1 MNFIITLRCG
11 FSSHNARLLPL
22 IVSAFNMMT
31 VTQNKTAQLGVV
43 GLSAALM
50 GIGQNGLLVSL
61 PFLVEQSAFSLST
74 WSILIAV
81 GSLLFLPSAPYWG
94 RYSECHGPKIVV
106 VRALA
111 GMALSFS
118 LLSLFAF
125 LSQSDEAIISLCLV
139 GLLLAR
145 VIYGCTVSGLV
156 PASQHWAILLCGE
169 ENRLQAITSVSIGL
183 SSGRLIGPLISILVL
198 KLSPY
203 APLMVMVALPC
214 LAFVAALSLPS
225 PMVEAKAN
233 DKKESLPWLPQR
245 KLMPYLISGL
255 LLCAAIALLQY
266 SFSPLIGAVTQWT
279 TGQISD
285 AIGVLLTISAACTFV
300 TQILVIKKKKL
311 TPLSMY
317 RVGSTCLLIGFALF
331 LTANIWAFGVAMTFA
346 ACGAELLVPA
356 YTSSATE
363 QQRDYPGA
371 VAGYI
376 SMFHTIGYGAASLM
390 AVTATISANFPIYL
404 CMVFSSVIMLI
415 AYLAV
420 DKQLP
425 EEIKAS

>member
-1 MNFIITLRCG
+1 M
-11 FSSHNARLLPL
+11 S
-22 IVSAFNMMT
+22 

-43 GLSAALM
+43 GLAAALM

-61 PFLVEQSAFSLST
+61 PFLVEKSAFSLST

-94 RYSECHGPKIVV
+94 RYSDRHGPKIVV

-118 LLSLFAF
+118 LLSVFAF
-125 LSQSDEAIISLCLV
+125 VSHTNEALVSLCLV

-145 VIYGCTVSGLV
+145 MIYGCTVSGMV

-169 ENRLQAITSVSIGL
+169 ENRLKAITSVSIGL

-214 LAFVAALSLPS
+214 VALVAAMKLPS
-225 PMVEAKAN
+225 PSVEEKTQA
-233 DKKESLPWLPQR
+233 KKESLPWLPQR
-245 KLMPYLISGL
+245 KLLPYLFSGL

-266 SFSPLIGAVTQWT
+266 SFSPLIGSVTQWN

-300 TQILVIKKKKL
+300 TQVLVIKKKKL
-311 TPLSMY
+311 TPLCMY
-317 RVGSTCLLIGFALF
+317 RIGSVLLLVGFALF
-331 LTANIWAFGVAMTFA
+331 LTANIWVFGVAMTLA
-346 ACGAELLVPA
+346 ASGAALLVPA

-376 SMFHTIGYGAASLM
+376 SMFHTIGYGVASLM
-390 AVTATISANFPIYL
+390 AVTATISANYPIYL
-404 CMVFSSVIMLI
+404 CITFSAIIVLI

-420 DKQLP
+420 NRQQEK
-425 EEIKAS
+425 EIKNA

>member
-1 MNFIITLRCG
+1 M
-11 FSSHNARLLPL
+11 S
-22 IVSAFNMMT
+22 

-43 GLSAALM
+43 GLAAALM
-50 GIGQNGLLVSL
+50 GVGQNGLLVSL

-94 RYSECHGPKIVV
+94 RYSDCHGPKIVV

-111 GMALSFS
+111 GMALSFL
-118 LLSLFAF
+118 LLSVFAF
-125 LSQSDEAIISLCLV
+125 FSHTNEALVSLCLV

-145 VIYGCTVSGLV
+145 VIYGCTVSGMV

-169 ENRLQAITSVSIGL
+169 ENRLQAVTSVSIGL
-183 SSGRLIGPLISILVL
+183 SAGRLIGPLISILVL

-214 LAFVAALSLPS
+214 VALVAAMMLPS
-225 PMVEAKAN
+225 PMVDAKAEA
-233 DKKESLPWLPQR
+233 KKESLPWLPQR
-245 KLMPYLISGL
+245 KLLPYLFSGL

-266 SFSPLIGAVTQWT
+266 SFSPLIGAVTQWST
-279 TGQISD
+279 EQISD

-311 TPLSMY
+311 TSLSMY
-317 RVGSTCLLIGFALF
+317 RIGSVLLLVGFTLF
-331 LTANIWAFGVAMTFA
+331 LTANIWVFGIAMTLA
-346 ACGAELLVPA
+346 ACGAALLVPA

-363 QQRDYPGA
+363 QQRDHPGA
-371 VAGYI
+371 VVGYI
-376 SMFHTIGYGAASLM
+376 SMFHTIGYGVASLM
-390 AVTATISANFPIYL
+390 AATATISANYPIYL
-404 CMVFSSVIMLI
+404 CISFSALIVLI

-420 DKQLP
+420 NRQQEK
-425 EEIKAS
+425 EIKAA

>member
-1 MNFIITLRCG
+1 
-11 FSSHNARLLPL
+11 
-22 IVSAFNMMT
+22 MMS

-43 GLSAALM
+43 GLAAALM

-94 RYSECHGPKIVV
+94 RYSDRHGPKIVV
-106 VRALA
+106 VRALS

-118 LLSLFAF
+118 LLSVFAF
-125 LSQSDEAIISLCLV
+125 VSHINEALVSLCLV

-145 VIYGCTVSGLV
+145 VIYGCTVSGMV

-183 SSGRLIGPLISILVL
+183 SAGRLIGPLISILVL

-214 LAFVAALSLPS
+214 VALVAAMMLPS
-225 PMVEAKAN
+225 PSVAEKTQA
-233 DKKESLPWLPQR
+233 KKEPLPWLPQR
-245 KLMPYLISGL
+245 KLLPYLFSGL

-266 SFSPLIGAVTQWT
+266 SFSPLIGSVTQWS

-300 TQILVIKKKKL
+300 TQVLVIKKKKL

-317 RVGSTCLLIGFALF
+317 RIGSVLLLAGFALF
-331 LTANIWAFGVAMTFA
+331 LTANIWVFGVAMTLA
-346 ACGAELLVPA
+346 ASGAALLVPA

-376 SMFHTIGYGAASLM
+376 SMFHTIGYGVASLM
-390 AVTATISANFPIYL
+390 AVTATISANYPIYL
-404 CMVFSSVIMLI
+404 CITFSVLIVLI

-420 DKQLP
+420 NRQQEK
-425 EEIKAS
+425 EIKAV

>member
-1 MNFIITLRCG
+1 
-11 FSSHNARLLPL
+11 
-22 IVSAFNMMT
+22 MMS
-31 VTQNKTAQLGVV
+31 VVRSKTAQLGVV
-43 GLSAALM
+43 GLAAALM

-94 RYSECHGPKIVV
+94 RYSDRHGPKIVV

-118 LLSLFAF
+118 LLGVFAF
-125 LSQSDEAIISLCLV
+125 VSQTNEALVSLCLV

-145 VIYGCTVSGLV
+145 VIYGCTVSGMV

-183 SSGRLIGPLISILVL
+183 SAGRLIGPLISILVL

-214 LAFVAALSLPS
+214 VALVAAMMLPS
-225 PMVEAKAN
+225 PSVEEKTQA
-233 DKKESLPWLPQR
+233 KKESLSWLPQR
-245 KLMPYLISGL
+245 KLLPYLFSGL

-266 SFSPLIGAVTQWT
+266 SFSPLIGAVTQWS

-300 TQILVIKKKKL
+300 TQILVIKKKKI

-317 RVGSTCLLIGFALF
+317 RIGSVLLLVGFALF
-331 LTANIWAFGVAMTFA
+331 LTANIWVFGLAMMLA
-346 ACGAELLVPA
+346 ANGAALLVPA

-376 SMFHTIGYGAASLM
+376 SMFHTIGYGIASLM
-390 AVTATISANFPIYL
+390 AVTATISANYPIYL
-404 CMVFSSVIMLI
+404 CIAFSAIIVLI
-415 AYLAV
+415 AYLV
-420 DKQLP
+420 VNRQQEK
-425 EEIKAS
+425 EIKTA

>member
-1 MNFIITLRCG
+1 M
-11 FSSHNARLLPL
+11 S
-22 IVSAFNMMT
+22 

-43 GLSAALM
+43 GLAAALM

-61 PFLVEQSAFSLST
+61 PFLVEKSAFSLST

-94 RYSECHGPKIVV
+94 RYSDRHGPKIVV

-118 LLSLFAF
+118 LLSVFAF
-125 LSQSDEAIISLCLV
+125 VSHTNEALVSLCLV

-145 VIYGCTVSGLV
+145 MIYGCTVSGMV
-156 PASQHWAILLCGE
+156 PASQHWTIMLCGE

-183 SSGRLIGPLISILVL
+183 SAGRLIGPLISILVL

-214 LAFVAALSLPS
+214 VALVAAMMLPS
-225 PMVEAKAN
+225 PSVEEKTQA
-233 DKKESLPWLPQR
+233 KKESLPWLPQR
-245 KLMPYLISGL
+245 KLLPYLFSGL

-266 SFSPLIGAVTQWT
+266 SFSPLIGSVTQWN

-300 TQILVIKKKKL
+300 TQVLVIKKKKL

-317 RVGSTCLLIGFALF
+317 RIGSVLLLVGFALF
-331 LTANIWAFGVAMTFA
+331 LTVNIWVFGVAMTLA
-346 ACGAELLVPA
+346 ASGAALLVPA

-376 SMFHTIGYGAASLM
+376 SMFHTIGYGVASLM
-390 AVTATISANFPIYL
+390 AVTATISANYPIYL
-404 CMVFSSVIMLI
+404 CITFSAIIVLI

-420 DKQLP
+420 NRQQEK
-425 EEIKAS
+425 EIKTA

>member
-1 MNFIITLRCG
+1 M
-11 FSSHNARLLPL
+11 S
-22 IVSAFNMMT
+22 
-31 VTQNKTAQLGVV
+31 VTQNKTAQLGVI
-43 GLSAALM
+43 GLAAALM
-50 GIGQNGLLVSL
+50 GVGQNGLLVSL

-94 RYSECHGPKIVV
+94 RYSDRHGPKIVV

-111 GMALSFS
+111 GMALSFL
-118 LLSLFAF
+118 LLSVFAF
-125 LSQSDEAIISLCLV
+125 VSHTNEALVSLCLV

-145 VIYGCTVSGLV
+145 VIYGCTVSGMV

-183 SSGRLIGPLISILVL
+183 SAGRLIGPLISILVL

-214 LAFVAALSLPS
+214 VALVAAMMLPS
-225 PMVEAKAN
+225 PLVDAKSEI
-233 DKKESLPWLPQR
+233 KKESLPWLPQR
-245 KLMPYLISGL
+245 KLLPYLFSGL

-266 SFSPLIGAVTQWT
+266 SFSPLIGAVTQWS

-311 TPLSMY
+311 TSLSMY
-317 RVGSTCLLIGFALF
+317 RIGSVLLLVGFILF
-331 LTANIWAFGVAMTFA
+331 LTANIWTFGVAMTLA
-346 ACGAELLVPA
+346 GCGAALLVPA
-356 YTSSATE
+356 YTSLATE
-363 QQRDYPGA
+363 QQREHPGA

-376 SMFHTIGYGAASLM
+376 SMFHTMGYGVASLM
-390 AVTATISANFPIYL
+390 AVTASISANYPIYL
-404 CMVFSSVIMLI
+404 CISFSALIVLI

-420 DKQLP
+420 NRPQEK
-425 EEIKAS
+425 EIKTA

>member
-1 MNFIITLRCG
+1 M
-11 FSSHNARLLPL
+11 S
-22 IVSAFNMMT
+22 
-31 VTQNKTAQLGVV
+31 VTQNKTTQLGVV
-43 GLSAALM
+43 GLAAALM

-61 PFLVEQSAFSLST
+61 PFLVEKSAFSLST

-94 RYSECHGPKIVV
+94 RYSDRHGPKIVV

-118 LLSLFAF
+118 LLSVFAF
-125 LSQSDEAIISLCLV
+125 VSHTNEALVSLCLV

-145 VIYGCTVSGLV
+145 MIYGCTVSGMV
-156 PASQHWAILLCGE
+156 PASQHWTILLCGE

-183 SSGRLIGPLISILVL
+183 SAGRLIGPLISILVL

-214 LAFVAALSLPS
+214 VALVAAMMLPS
-225 PMVEAKAN
+225 PSVEEKTQAKK
-233 DKKESLPWLPQR
+233 DSLPWLPQR
-245 KLMPYLISGL
+245 KLLPYLFSGL

-266 SFSPLIGAVTQWT
+266 SFSPLIGSVTQWN
-279 TGQISD
+279 TGQICD
-285 AIGVLLTISAACTFV
+285 AIGVLLPISAACTFV
-300 TQILVIKKKKL
+300 TQVLVIKKKKL

-317 RVGSTCLLIGFALF
+317 RIGSVLLLVGFALF
-331 LTANIWAFGVAMTFA
+331 LTVNIWVFGVAMTLA
-346 ACGAELLVPA
+346 ASGAALLVPA

-376 SMFHTIGYGAASLM
+376 SMFHTIGYGVASLM
-390 AVTATISANFPIYL
+390 AVTATISANYPIYL
-404 CMVFSSVIMLI
+404 CITFSAIIVLI

-420 DKQLP
+420 NRQQEK
-425 EEIKAS
+425 EIKTA